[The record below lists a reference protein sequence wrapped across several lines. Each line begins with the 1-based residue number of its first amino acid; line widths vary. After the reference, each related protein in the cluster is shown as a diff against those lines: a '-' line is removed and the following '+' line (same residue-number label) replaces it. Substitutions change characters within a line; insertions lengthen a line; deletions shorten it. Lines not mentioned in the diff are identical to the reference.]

1 MEDVNSVSNPQE
13 VPRQESSPELLPLD
27 ARERVIVFRSGGRIC
42 RHIFRRITASDWE
55 TFFAHIV
62 AEFREEKNG
71 FMQVVDTDFAKLV
84 VYNRAI
90 LRVEGYDTPDGSEP
104 NKLPDW
110 PECIPQEHRLP
121 AVEFLMKLNQSEV
134 QNRFSLETGSKRVRI
149 DAMWSEAEELG
160 SMKEY
165 QGLVHKFATPKAGHR
180 QKFLKAKNRSFVA
193 GGSRNS
199 TTIIPSAYPSLVRLY
214 DELIE
219 GVEGYSVSGRP
230 LDGRDEIAR
239 EMDGFHKSVAVSR
252 LFQTTGGIDSDGATS
267 E

>member
-1 MEDVNSVSNPQE
+1 VEDVNSVSNPQE
-13 VPRQESSPELLPLD
+13 IPRQESSPELLPLD

-71 FMQVVDTDFAKLV
+71 FAQVVDTDFAKLV

-121 AVEFLMKLNQSEV
+121 AVEFLMRLNQSEV
-134 QNRFSLETGSKRVRI
+134 QNRFTLETGSKRVRF
-149 DAMWSEAEELG
+149 DAMWSEGEPG
-160 SMKEY
+160 RMTEY
-165 QGLVHKFATPKAGHR
+165 LGLVHKFATPKAGHR
-180 QKFLKAKNRSFVA
+180 QKFLKAKNRSFIA

-199 TTIIPSAYPSLVRLY
+199 TTIIPSAYPSLVKLY

-230 LDGRDEIAR
+230 LDGRDEIIR
-239 EMDGFHKSVAVSR
+239 EMDGFHKSVGVSR
-252 LFQTTGGIDSDGATS
+252 PFQTTGGVDPDGATS